1 MDLVTFLLLG
11 VLVLLSL
18 TCVKGMGKHGGSS
31 TCCSPKKNITVSPV
45 NNEDSVS
52 ESIELQKMY
61 SQMEKME
68 KDNQKLLKEID
79 GLRKELK

>member
-1 MDLVTFLLLG
+1 MDVVTFLLLG

-52 ESIELQKMY
+52 ESIELQRMY